1 METTT
6 SGLAMFGG
14 DRTNSATSGQDRSSP
29 SRPKHQKHADH
40 ASDLRSEA
48 GQATATTAT
57 SPPSSPQHSCPQ
69 SDSMEILEEVST
81 PPVSHAALFAFH
93 LQKPNPADNQ
103 AAADTHCPSASRRSV
118 PGNFGT
124 TAESG
129 ASRDTETVL
138 YVRSN
143 TAGLQ
148 RGCYGQNAD
157 AHTVN
162 DSDDDDVLILTPCD
176 SGIDVWISTRN
187 RSTNDE
193 DDAGST

>member
-6 SGLAMFGG
+6 SGLAMFCG

-29 SRPKHQKHADH
+29 SRPKHQKHAVH

-57 SPPSSPQHSCPQ
+57 SPYSSP
-69 SDSMEILEEVST
+69 
-81 PPVSHAALFAFH
+81 
-93 LQKPNPADNQ
+93 
-103 AAADTHCPSASRRSV
+103 
-118 PGNFGT
+118 PGIA
-124 TAESG
+124 AESG

-148 RGCYGQNAD
+148 RDCYGQNAD
-157 AHTVN
+157 AHIVN
-162 DSDDDDVLILTPCD
+162 DFDDDDVLILTPCD
-176 SGIDVWISTRN
+176 SGIDVWLSARK
-187 RSTNDE
+187 RSINDE
-193 DDAGST
+193 DDAGSM

>member
-1 METTT
+1 
-6 SGLAMFGG
+6 
-14 DRTNSATSGQDRSSP
+14 
-29 SRPKHQKHADH
+29 
-40 ASDLRSEA
+40 
-48 GQATATTAT
+48 
-57 SPPSSPQHSCPQ
+57 
-69 SDSMEILEEVST
+69 MEILEEVST

-118 PGNFGT
+118 PGSFGT

-157 AHTVN
+157 AHIVN
-162 DSDDDDVLILTPCD
+162 DSDDDDVLILTPSG
-176 SGIDVWISTRN
+176 SGIDVWISARN

>member
-1 METTT
+1 M
-6 SGLAMFGG
+6 
-14 DRTNSATSGQDRSSP
+14 
-29 SRPKHQKHADH
+29 
-40 ASDLRSEA
+40 
-48 GQATATTAT
+48 
-57 SPPSSPQHSCPQ
+57 
-69 SDSMEILEEVST
+69 
-81 PPVSHAALFAFH
+81 FAFH

-118 PGNFGT
+118 PGNFGIA
-124 TAESG
+124 AESG

-157 AHTVN
+157 ARIVN
-162 DSDDDDVLILTPCD
+162 DSDDDDVLILTPCG
-176 SGIDVWISTRN
+176 SGIDVWISARN
-187 RSTNDE
+187 RSINDE